1 MLPAVRLYWFITLV
15 ALPLSIAW
23 LLIVT
28 SGPFNLAELADHPF
42 QLVLVLM
49 FLGYAILGFWEMHNA
64 PNNLRRN
71 YPVLANI
78 RYLLEYIRP
87 EIQQY
92 FIASNTSERPF
103 NREQRDIIYRRSKG
117 LNDTLPFGTQRDIL
131 EQGFRSLYHS
141 IKATTVKKE
150 YGRIT
155 IGGPQCSKP
164 YSSSRLNISGL
175 SFGALSANAIAA
187 LNKGAALGGFSH
199 NTGEGSISEY
209 HLLHGGD
216 LIWQIGTGYFGCR
229 TPDGRFDESAF
240 SEKAALEQVR
250 MIEIKISQGAK
261 PSHGGVLPGAKVT
274 EEIARIRT
282 VEVGKTVASPAC
294 HPEFATPMEL
304 MEFIKRL
311 RDLSGG
317 KPIGFKLCLGR
328 KSEFMA
334 MVKAMLKSG
343 IYPDFIT
350 VDGAEGGT
358 GAAPVEF
365 SNRLGTPCLEA
376 TFFVNQVLIGAGIRD
391 KIRIISAG
399 KTATGYDLLEKI
411 AVGADVVNAARSM
424 MMALGCVQAQSC
436 NTNHCPTGIA
446 TTHPQRG
453 RAIDVDAKSIRV
465 RNFHQNTM
473 HAFLD
478 LCGAM
483 GYDNPDQLQPCDIVC
498 RYDAGYRLFDE
509 IHSTLRPGELLESEL
524 PPDFQKDWEKASAE
538 HF

>member
-1 MLPAVRLYWFITLV
+1 MLPAIRLYWFITLV

-23 LLIVT
+23 LLVVT
-28 SGPFNLAELADHPF
+28 SGSLSLAELAQHPF
-42 QLVLVLM
+42 QLVL
-49 FLGYAILGFWEMHNA
+49 FLLLLSYAILGFWEMHNA

-71 YPVLANI
+71 YPVLANF

-141 IKATTVKKE
+141 INATNVKKE
-150 YGRIT
+150 HGRIT

-164 YSSSRLNISGL
+164 YSSSRLNISGM
-175 SFGALSANAIAA
+175 SFGAISANAIAA

-199 NTGEGSISEY
+199 NTGEGSISEH
-209 HLLHGGD
+209 HLAHGGD
-216 LIWQIGTGYFGCR
+216 LVWQLGTGYFGCR
-229 TPDGRFDESAF
+229 TPDGRLDDETFAT
-240 SEKAALEQVR
+240 KAHLEQVR

-282 VEVGKTVASPAC
+282 VEIGRTVESPAS
-294 HPEFATPMEL
+294 HPEFSTPLEL
-304 MEFIKRL
+304 MHFIERL
-311 RDLSGG
+311 RNLSGG

-334 MVKAMLKSG
+334 IVKAMLETEV
-343 IYPDFIT
+343 YPDFIT

-376 TFFVNQVLIGAGIRD
+376 TFFINQVLIGAGIRD

-411 AVGADVVNAARSM
+411 AVGANVVNAARSM

-446 TTHPQRG
+446 TTDPRRG
-453 RAIDVDAKSIRV
+453 RAIDVEAKAIRV
-465 RNFHQNTM
+465 RNFHENTM

-483 GYDNPDQLQPCDIVC
+483 GHDNPDQLRPCDIVC

-509 IHSTLRPGELLESEL
+509 IHPTLQSGQLLDSDS
-524 PPDFQKDWEKASAE
+524 PPEYQKDWDKAGAE

>member
-23 LLIVT
+23 LLVVT
-28 SGPFNLAELADHPF
+28 SGSFSLAEMADHPF
-42 QLVLVLM
+42 QLVVFLVL
-49 FLGYAILGFWEMHNA
+49 LGYAILGFWEMHNA

-71 YPVLANI
+71 YPVLANF

-103 NREQRDIIYRRSKG
+103 NREQRDIIYRRAKG

-141 IKATTVKKE
+141 LNVTTVKKE
-150 YGRIT
+150 HGRIT
-155 IGGPQCSKP
+155 IGGPQCSRP

-209 HLLHGGD
+209 HLAHGGD
-216 LIWQIGTGYFGCR
+216 LIWQLGTAYFGCR
-229 TPDGRFDESAF
+229 TPEGRLDDETFAS
-240 SEKAALEQVR
+240 KAVLEQVK

-282 VEVGKTVASPAC
+282 VEVGKTVESPAN
-294 HPEFATPMEL
+294 HPEFSTPMEL
-304 MEFIKRL
+304 VQFIQRL
-311 RDLSGG
+311 RKLSGG

-334 MVKAMLKSG
+334 MVKAMLESE

-376 TFFVNQVLIGAGIRD
+376 TFFINQVLIGAGIRN

-424 MMALGCVQAQSC
+424 MMALGCVQAQAC

-446 TTHPQRG
+446 TTNPLRG
-453 RAIDVDAKSIRV
+453 RAIDVEAKAIRV
-465 RNFHQNTM
+465 RNFHNNTM
-473 HAFLD
+473 HAFLE

-483 GYDNPDQLQPCDIVC
+483 GYDNPDRLKPSDIIC

-509 IHSTLRPGELLESEL
+509 IHPTLQPGQLLVSDL
-524 PPDFQKDWEKASAE
+524 PEDFQKDWDKASADR
-538 HF
+538 F